1 MRGVVLMGVS
11 RATAGC
17 YWQWTIGMKED
28 KEGVLGKKALWKIW
42 FASYWQFTVGRGSA
56 HMKKRV
62 VLIGARGH
70 GLQMDENRA
79 S

>member
-1 MRGVVLMGVS
+1 MGVS

-17 YWQWTIGMKED
+17 RGQWTIGMKEN
-28 KEGVLGKKALWKIW
+28 KEGVLGKKGRWKIW
-42 FASYWQFTVGRGSA
+42 FATYWQFTGGRGSA

-62 VLIGARGH
+62 VLMGARSI